1 MLNPSA
7 AFLLRTSSLALAL
20 TAGLVAFGGQ
30 AHAQSR
36 GPYVDAG
43 TYLIDD
49 DTQYET
55 WIHLRRQLARN
66 FDYICGDT
74 FCEGDYTNIQSLR
87 YTCSV
92 QRSSGRIGSCGW
104 AFAGSNETVVAMTG
118 RIESQP
124 AAWLCTSPIVRGT
137 TIEAFLDALQGD
149 EPLYAT
155 LPMSERTLYDGLID
169 CL

>member
-7 AFLLRTSSLALAL
+7 AFLLRTCFFALAL
-20 TAGLVAFGGQ
+20 SAGLLASGGQ

-36 GPYVDAG
+36 GHYVDAG
-43 TYLIDD
+43 TYLIEDD
-49 DTQYET
+49 ARFEAWY
-55 WIHLRRQLARN
+55 HLRRQLAQN

-92 QRSSGRIGSCGW
+92 HRVSGRIGSCGW
-104 AFAGSNETVVAMTG
+104 AFAASEETVVALTG

-124 AAWLCTSPIVRGT
+124 MAWLCTSPIVRGT
-137 TIEAFLDALQGD
+137 TIEALVDALQGD
-149 EPLYAT
+149 EPLYAA
-155 LPMSERTLYDGLID
+155 LPVSGRTLYDGLAD
-169 CL
+169 CF

>member
-1 MLNPSA
+1 MSNPSA
-7 AFLLRTSSLALAL
+7 AFLLRTSILALAL
-20 TAGLVAFGGQ
+20 SAGLLASGGQ
-30 AHAQSR
+30 VHAQSR

-43 TYLIDD
+43 TYLIEDD
-49 DTQYET
+49 ARYEA
-55 WIHLRRQLARN
+55 WYHLRRQLAHN
-66 FDYICGDT
+66 FDDICGDT

-92 QRSSGRIGSCGW
+92 HRSSGRIGSCGW
-104 AFAGSNETVVAMTG
+104 AFAASDDAVVALTG

-137 TIEAFLDALQGD
+137 TIEAFVDALQGD
-149 EPLYAT
+149 EPLYAA
-155 LPMSERTLYDGLID
+155 LPVSGRTLYDGLVD

>member
-1 MLNPSA
+1 MPNPSA
-7 AFLLRTSSLALAL
+7 ASLLRTPMLALAL
-20 TAGLVAFGGQ
+20 CAGLVATAGT
-30 AHAQSR
+30 AHAQTR
-36 GPYVDAG
+36 APYVDAS
-43 TYLIDD
+43 TYLVDD
-49 DTQYET
+49 DLQYEA
-55 WIHLRRQLARN
+55 WFHLRRQLARN
-66 FDYICGDT
+66 FDDICGDT

-92 QRSSGRIGSCGW
+92 HRGSGRIGSCGW
-104 AFAGSNETVVAMTG
+104 AFAASDDTVVALTG
-118 RIESQP
+118 RIDSQP

-155 LPMSERTLYDGLID
+155 LPMSERTLYDGLVD